1 MMTNDTKGINRR
13 AGRGISRLGW
23 AALLC
28 LGLLAMLIMAVVVV
42 ILVPVV
48 LLATVTP
55 APKEKRLRGGGRHGK
70 RTLQGHPHR
79 QGKLVEE
86 QR

>member
-1 MMTNDTKGINRR
+1 MKTNDTNGINRR

-28 LGLLAMLIMAVVVV
+28 LGLLAMLTMAVVVV
-42 ILVPVV
+42 VLAPVV

-70 RTLQGHPHR
+70 RALQRHPHR
-79 QGKLVEE
+79 QGNLVEE